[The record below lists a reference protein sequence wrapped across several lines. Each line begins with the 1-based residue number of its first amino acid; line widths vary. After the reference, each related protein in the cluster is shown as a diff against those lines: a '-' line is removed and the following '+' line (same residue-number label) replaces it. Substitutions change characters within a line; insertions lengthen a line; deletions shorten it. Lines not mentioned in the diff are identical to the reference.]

1 MGARPL
7 GRQRRRSWFFAVLLT
22 LAFLVGCSQNDAGKP
37 PAASVPEPLVESTPS
52 LEKSVKEVRLETAD
66 GLSLRGNL
74 FGQGDTAV
82 ILAHMFPADQKSWS
96 EFAKELVD
104 EGDYTVLTF
113 NFRGYGLS
121 EGTKD
126 IAKIDQDMQAALEFM
141 ESKADQVF
149 LIGASMGGTAA
160 LKVASQ
166 MRVAGVATL
175 SAPNEFRGLS
185 ATAGLDSIEGAKLF
199 IAARQD
205 GDAPATVRFFYNS
218 VGEPREMELVEG
230 GAHGTDLL
238 VDPPD
243 IVRRLLKNWLAKA
256 R

>member
-7 GRQRRRSWFFAVLLT
+7 GRQRRSWFFVVLLILVL
-22 LAFLVGCSQNDAGKP
+22 LAGCSQNEAGNS
-37 PAASVPEPLVESTPS
+37 PAAEEIQPSAESTLS
-52 LEKSVKEVRLETAD
+52 TERQVKEIRLETAD
-66 GLSLRGNL
+66 GLALRGNL

-96 EFAKELVD
+96 EFAKELAD
-104 EGDYTVLTF
+104 DGDYTVLTF

-126 IAKIDQDMQAALEFM
+126 IAKIDLDMQAALEFM
-141 ESKADQVF
+141 ETKADQVF

-166 MRVAGVATL
+166 TRVAGVATL

-238 VDPPD
+238 IDPPD
-243 IVRRLLKNWLAKA
+243 TVRRLLKNWLAKA